1 MSSAGVQRFLAS
13 KRISNPSETL
23 NRVYALGGSISEIGG
38 YRIHVFSSSTVIDFS
53 GTGNVEYLVVAGGG
67 GTGWDV
73 GGGGGGGGLIYKTNM
88 SVLKQTYPVTVGMGG
103 ASAIANATS
112 GSDGQ
117 NSSFNGDT
125 AIGGGGGG
133 TYNGTQNG
141 RSGGSGGG
149 GASTSGAG
157 GSGTAGQ
164 GNNGGAGA
172 TGNYGSGGGGGAG
185 GAGAAGVT
193 NTAVLGGA
201 SLTYSISGSS
211 AKYSGGGYGSMDSTT
226 IYPSGY
232 DIGNNFL
239 GTYGFGSNGAGS
251 GVGYTACQGVVIV
264 RYLL

>member
-1 MSSAGVQRFLAS
+1 MSGVQRFFPS
-13 KRISNPSETL
+13 KRISNL
-23 NRVYALGGSISEIGG
+23 NESLNKVYAIGGSISEIGG
-38 YRIHVFSSSTVIDFS
+38 YRIHTFSTIGNSSMDFVAS
-53 GTGNVEYLVVAGGG
+53 GNVEYLIVAGGG

-73 GGGGGGGGLIYKTNM
+73 GGGGGAGGLIYKSNM
-88 SVLKQTYPVTVGMGG
+88 SMAKQTYPVVVGSGG
-103 ASAIANATS
+103 NSASVTATQ
-112 GSDGQ
+112 GSDGSL
-117 NSSFNGDT
+117 SSFNGET
-125 AIGGGGGG
+125 SIGGGGGG

-141 RSGGSGGG
+141 RLGGSGGG

-172 TGNYGSGGGGGAG
+172 NGNYGSGGGGGAG

-193 NTAVLGGA
+193 GSPVLGGA

-211 AKYSGGGYGSMDSTT
+211 AKYCGGGYGSADGTT

-232 DIGNNFL
+232 DVNNVFL
-239 GTYGFGSNGAGS
+239 GTYGFGSNGAGL
-251 GVGYTACQGVVIV
+251 GIGYIACQGVVIV